1 MKKKQLTL
9 KQEKFVQE
17 LIKGKSQREAY
28 KAAYNAKNMSD
39 NSIDREACLLLKVPK
54 VSQRYNEL
62 RERLIKRAEDKA
74 IVTAE
79 EIIKEIKSIAKDKVG
94 NYVSFKTVKTIVTH
108 DEETGEPIID
118 YRPVVDIKDSDT
130 IDTKNISEIS
140 ISANGTFK
148 FKLYE
153 RDKALYKLA
162 EIFGL
167 NETQK
172 AKQKLAEDRFEHDK
186 EIDSKK
192 YW

>member
-1 MKKKQLTL
+1 MNKQLTP

-28 KAAYNAKNMSD
+28 KTAYNAKNMTD
-39 NSIDREACLLLKVPK
+39 NSIDVNASKLLKNTK
-54 VSQRYNEL
+54 VALRYKEL
-62 RERLIKRAEDKA
+62 KSKVIERAEEKA
-74 IVTAE
+74 IITAE
-79 EIIKEIKSIAKDKVG
+79 EIIKEIANIAKDDIS
-94 NYVSFKTVKTIVTH
+94 NYLEFKTVKTVVNH

-118 YRPVVDIKDSDT
+118 YRTIVDMKDSID

-140 ISANGTFK
+140 IGPNGTFK
-148 FKLYE
+148 FKTYC
-153 RDKALYKLA
+153 RDTALYKLA

-172 AKQKLAEDRFEHDK
+172 AKQKLAEERFEHEK
-186 EIDSKK
+186 NIDSKK